1 MNWSWNW
8 YGMCERGRNFL
19 SSFHL
24 FSLFTLRINY
34 ENAVDNVLVL
44 AWRTY
49 WSGGK
54 SGGEA
59 KLAKLSALAVKLI
72 NILLSIGTLFMFIV
86 YALIVL
92 MSMGKNCFFVS
103 FSFLLV
109 NFLNLLTFSFI
120 VNTYVYTFV
129 VRSFAQQLAIN
140 FRRFTLLCEAM

>member
-1 MNWSWNW
+1 M
-8 YGMCERGRNFL
+8 
-19 SSFHL
+19 
-24 FSLFTLRINY
+24 
-34 ENAVDNVLVL
+34 
-44 AWRTY
+44 
-49 WSGGK
+49 GGK
-54 SGGEA
+54 KRGGEA

-92 MSMGKNCFFVS
+92 MSVGKNCFFVS

-109 NFLNLLTFSFI
+109 NFLNLLTFCFI

-140 FRRFTLLCEAM
+140 FRRFTLLCGAM